1 MAIQQHTS
9 AALSR
14 LKRGVYLCATGLFLA
29 ALIQLFVFGFVHF
42 TDVRYQTLENASPAE
57 HRPVVVTQTAT
68 GGVRG
73 GLSAQEAGPQP
84 EPEPLSV
91 QAAAETV
98 PDVNRVASTFDV
110 ILKRFS
116 QGAVVIGIFSAVG
129 LAVLTLL
136 GSIVAGGA
144 SVPGVEKAVS
154 ACMWGLGLCLLALP
168 WQDVFNSMPFAGVF
182 TGYTGMVA
190 ASEGTS
196 GSFQLMLLFVG
207 IPAAAMAGA
216 MVAALRFGSGVEVA
230 VVAGLKNKPMDAVD
244 TAMAATRA
252 NLSSNRQAGAVNN
265 VFLPDG
271 PPSVAPEDDASR
283 TRASEPPAR
292 RRSPLSMTNSD
303 EKPDYKRPI

>member
-14 LKRGVYLCATGLFLA
+14 LKRGVYICATGLFLA

-42 TDVRYQTLENASPAE
+42 TDVRYQTLKDPNPGE
-57 HRPVVVTQTAT
+57 HRAVVVTQTAT
-68 GGVRG
+68 TGVRE
-73 GLSAQEAGPQP
+73 GLVSQEAGPLP
-84 EPEPLSV
+84 EPAPPV
-91 QAAAETV
+91 QVAAESV
-98 PDVNRVASTFDV
+98 PDLNRVTSTFDV
-110 ILKRFS
+110 LLKRFS

-136 GSIVAGGA
+136 GAIVAGGA

-182 TGYTGMVA
+182 SGYAGMVT
-190 ASEGTS
+190 ASEGTA

-230 VVAGLKNKPMDAVD
+230 VVAGRQNKPMDAID
-244 TAMAATRA
+244 SAMAATRA
-252 NLSSNRQAGAVNN
+252 NLSSNRSAGAVNN
-265 VFLPDG
+265 SFLPEA
-271 PPSVAPEDDASR
+271 PPSVTPEDDASR

-292 RRSPLSMTNSD
+292 RRSPLSMNNSD
-303 EKPDYKRPI
+303 EKPDNKRPI